1 MRSSTVDSTSLG
13 TLGRRI
19 IKFLGLGRSDVQTAP
34 QAAPYGIDSNPT
46 KNMVAIYSDL
56 GNKGAKTVIGY
67 LNVDSV
73 ADVGELRLFST
84 DSDSALQFVI
94 HLRANGTCEI
104 GGTTDNMVR
113 YSKLEDAF
121 NTLKDD
127 LNNHIQ
133 NYNAFAAAYV
143 PGSPSAL
150 GTPPTAATS
159 TPSTADITPAK
170 IDEIKTLA

>member
-13 TLGRRI
+13 ILGRRI
-19 IKFLGLGRSDVQTAP
+19 IKFLGLGRSDIQTAP

-46 KNMVAIYSDL
+46 QNMVAIYADL